1 MFHLLEGARDE
12 FFFSMAIQ
20 TSNSLDL
27 FADIS
32 SRLATMMSSLRLWM
46 MYCTYSTWST
56 SNANPCHPPCYPS
69 NTRLAHAHREQTQ
82 LPYCLASCWI
92 CSGSLD
98 CSILPP
104 NATLDVTCFGPLAH
118 AYRTALQDFIYEH
131 PGQSFGKQEFWECLC
146 IALEQ
151 KLIFAVTLRLQGCGR
166 FVHSIATK
174 IVPLLRKP
182 SLYPTQDR
190 RHSNNSH

>member
-1 MFHLLEGARDE
+1 MFHLLEGDE

-82 LPYCLASCWI
+82 LPYCLASC
-92 CSGSLD
+92 
-98 CSILPP
+98 
-104 NATLDVTCFGPLAH
+104 
-118 AYRTALQDFIYEH
+118 
-131 PGQSFGKQEFWECLC
+131 
-146 IALEQ
+146 
-151 KLIFAVTLRLQGCGR
+151 
-166 FVHSIATK
+166 
-174 IVPLLRKP
+174 
-182 SLYPTQDR
+182 
-190 RHSNNSH
+190 